1 VQSPFENDISR
12 VYPSDN
18 PWAAHHFYQIPP
30 ATTLLIDYRLD
41 HSNDSYVRVMMR
53 WGYVRVSSQEQNEAR
68 QVEALREL
76 CDQLVVEKASGKNAD
91 RPQLQMMLASV
102 RAGDQ
107 LIVKSIDRL
116 ARNTRDLLAIID
128 ELTTKGVSVEFLDNS
143 MSFDD
148 TPASKLILTMM
159 AAVAE
164 FERGIIR
171 QRQKEG
177 IAVAKEKGSYKGRS
191 RDTALRERI
200 KTLIERGNL
209 KNDEI
214 AKLAE
219 CGVAT
224 VYRVRKELAGEV

>member
-1 VQSPFENDISR
+1 
-12 VYPSDN
+12 
-18 PWAAHHFYQIPP
+18 
-30 ATTLLIDYRLD
+30 
-41 HSNDSYVRVMMR
+41 MR
-53 WGYVRVSSQEQNEAR
+53 WGYVRVSSQDQNEAR
-68 QVEALREL
+68 QVEALRGQSDRL
-76 CDQLVVEKASGKNAD
+76 IVEKASGKNAE

-102 RAGDQ
+102 RTGDQ

-128 ELTTKGVSVEFLDNS
+128 EMTTKGVSVEFLDNG

-148 TPASKLILTMM
+148 SPTSKLILTMM

-177 IAVAKEKGSYKGRS
+177 IAVAKEKGSYQGRS

-200 KTLIERGNL
+200 KALIERGNL

-224 VYRVRKELAGEV
+224 VYRVRKELAEEV

>member
-1 VQSPFENDISR
+1 
-12 VYPSDN
+12 
-18 PWAAHHFYQIPP
+18 
-30 ATTLLIDYRLD
+30 
-41 HSNDSYVRVMMR
+41 MR

-68 QVEALREL
+68 QVEALRGL

-116 ARNTRDLLAIID
+116 ARNTRDLLAIVD
-128 ELTTKGVSVEFLDNS
+128 EMTTKGVSVEFLDNS
-143 MSFDD
+143 MCFDD

-164 FERGIIR
+164 FERGIIH

-200 KTLIERGNL
+200 KALIERGNL

>member
-1 VQSPFENDISR
+1 
-12 VYPSDN
+12 
-18 PWAAHHFYQIPP
+18 
-30 ATTLLIDYRLD
+30 
-41 HSNDSYVRVMMR
+41 MR

-91 RPQLQMMLASV
+91 RPQLQIMLASV

-116 ARNTRDLLAIID
+116 ARNTRDLLAIVD
-128 ELTTKGVSVEFLDNS
+128 EMTTKGVSVEFLDNS

-148 TPASKLILTMM
+148 SPASKLILTMM

-164 FERGIIR
+164 FERGIIHQR
-171 QRQKEG
+171 QREG

-200 KTLIERGNL
+200 KALIERGNL

-224 VYRVRKELAGEV
+224 VYRVRKELARGL

>member
-1 VQSPFENDISR
+1 
-12 VYPSDN
+12 
-18 PWAAHHFYQIPP
+18 
-30 ATTLLIDYRLD
+30 
-41 HSNDSYVRVMMR
+41 MR
-53 WGYVRVSSQEQNEAR
+53 WGYVRVSSQDQNEAR
-68 QVEALREL
+68 QVEALRGL
-76 CDQLVVEKASGKNAD
+76 CDQLIVEKASGKNAE

-102 RAGDQ
+102 RTGDQ

-128 ELTTKGVSVEFLDNS
+128 EMTTKGVSVDFLDNG

-148 TPASKLILTMM
+148 SPTSKLILTMM

-200 KTLIERGNL
+200 KALIERGNL

-224 VYRVRKELAGEV
+224 VYRVRKELAEEV

>member
-1 VQSPFENDISR
+1 
-12 VYPSDN
+12 
-18 PWAAHHFYQIPP
+18 
-30 ATTLLIDYRLD
+30 
-41 HSNDSYVRVMMR
+41 MR
-53 WGYVRVSSQEQNEAR
+53 WGYVRVSSQDQNEAR
-68 QVEALREL
+68 QVEALRGL
-76 CDQLVVEKASGKNAD
+76 CDQLIVEKASGKNAE

-102 RAGDQ
+102 RTGDQ

-128 ELTTKGVSVEFLDNS
+128 EMTTKGVSVEFLDNG

-148 TPASKLILTMM
+148 SPTSKLILTMM

-200 KTLIERGNL
+200 KALIERGNL

-224 VYRVRKELAGEV
+224 VYRVRKELAEEV

>member
-1 VQSPFENDISR
+1 
-12 VYPSDN
+12 
-18 PWAAHHFYQIPP
+18 
-30 ATTLLIDYRLD
+30 
-41 HSNDSYVRVMMR
+41 MR
-53 WGYVRVSSQEQNEAR
+53 WGYVRVSSQDQNEAR
-68 QVEALREL
+68 QVEALRGL
-76 CDQLVVEKASGKNAD
+76 CDQLIVEKASGKNAE

-102 RAGDQ
+102 RTSDQ

-128 ELTTKGVSVEFLDNS
+128 EMTTKGVSVDFLDNG

-148 TPASKLILTMM
+148 SPTSKLILTMM

-200 KTLIERGNL
+200 KALIERGNL

-224 VYRVRKELAGEV
+224 VYRVRKELAEEV

>member
-1 VQSPFENDISR
+1 
-12 VYPSDN
+12 
-18 PWAAHHFYQIPP
+18 
-30 ATTLLIDYRLD
+30 
-41 HSNDSYVRVMMR
+41 MR
-53 WGYVRVSSQEQNEAR
+53 WGYVRVSSQDQNEAR
-68 QVEALREL
+68 QVEALRGR
-76 CDQLVVEKASGKNAD
+76 CDRLIVEKASGKNAE

-102 RAGDQ
+102 RTGDQ

-128 ELTTKGVSVEFLDNS
+128 EMTTKGVSVEFLDNG

-148 TPASKLILTMM
+148 SPTSKLILTMM

-200 KTLIERGNL
+200 KALIERGNL

-224 VYRVRKELAGEV
+224 VYRVRKELAEEF

>member
-1 VQSPFENDISR
+1 M
-12 VYPSDN
+12 
-18 PWAAHHFYQIPP
+18 
-30 ATTLLIDYRLD
+30 D

-91 RPQLQMMLASV
+91 RPQLQMMLTSV
-102 RAGDQ
+102 RAGDR

-116 ARNTRDLLAIID
+116 ARNTRDLLAIVD
-128 ELTTKGVSVEFLDNS
+128 EMTTKGVSVEFLDNS

-200 KTLIERGNL
+200 KALIERGNL